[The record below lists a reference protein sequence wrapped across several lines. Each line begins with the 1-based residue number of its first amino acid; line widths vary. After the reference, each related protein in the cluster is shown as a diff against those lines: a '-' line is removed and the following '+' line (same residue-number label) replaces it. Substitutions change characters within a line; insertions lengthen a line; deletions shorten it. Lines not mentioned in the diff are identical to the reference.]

1 MLRVSIC
8 CFTGG
13 VCYAV
18 KDEWGFQAAVLAE
31 TAALMLVTA
40 LVIIILAVSWVL
52 GWAWLSP
59 TP

>member
-1 MLRVSIC
+1 
-8 CFTGG
+8 
-13 VCYAV
+13 V